1 MGCMQ
6 AREPV
11 LASFLHQ
18 NIISHASLGKAMAVL
33 LANKL
38 SSRTLLGTQLMQLIN
53 EAYRDD
59 PVRTQLPSSDN
70 PCACLTAVLVYDA
83 LPQLWRSCEAAK
95 LGCRNC
101 QAQRVCGAEDKM
113 VRSSE
118 GMLRDQEGD

>member
-1 MGCMQ
+1 MQ

-53 EAYRDD
+53 DAYRDD
-59 PVRTQLPSSDN
+59 PVRTYLPATQRLSAPQTGTFVEEVQLP
-70 PCACLTAVLVYDA
+70 A
-83 LPQLWRSCEAAK
+83 
-95 LGCRNC
+95 
-101 QAQRVCGAEDKM
+101 M
-113 VRSSE
+113 V
-118 GMLRDQEGD
+118 

>member
-1 MGCMQ
+1 MPQ

-38 SSRTLLGTQLMQLIN
+38 SSRTLLGTQLMQLIS

-59 PVRTQLPSSDN
+59 PVRAPSQQPLP
-70 PCACLTAVLVYDA
+70 PPV
-83 LPQLWRSCEAAK
+83 R
-95 LGCRNC
+95 CR
-101 QAQRVCGAEDKM
+101 G
-113 VRSSE
+113 
-118 GMLRDQEGD
+118 QE

>member
-1 MGCMQ
+1 MQ

-53 EAYRDD
+53 DAYRDD
-59 PVRTQLPSSDN
+59 PVR
-70 PCACLTAVLVYDA
+70 AVL
-83 LPQLWRSCEAAK
+83 P
-95 LGCRNC
+95 
-101 QAQRVCGAEDKM
+101 CGHFCSLTGLLL
-113 VRSSE
+113 RSSN
-118 GMLRDQEGD
+118 LLAISQL